1 MRRVAS
7 IFIVYASNW
16 TSTCL
21 SAFDLLLPFD
31 KLHPNLYNCSMHFD
45 LCLPWYWEHDNDFVH
60 FVERACS
67 EQRLTCWPITPDNLL
82 ESMASLYKGEKTFN
96 TLLDRSQGEN
106 RFLPIDHWA
115 KEHHKKRINPPEL
128 SAWSEDKATMHLEL
142 ISAGLHTPYT
152 IILPPFL
159 QQPVIP
165 EFDTSPLGSQFVIK
179 PSHGGGSEGVVLGA
193 SSFDQILRARME
205 FPDQKYLVQST
216 ITPRTIQGRPAWFRV
231 FYSVGKTFP
240 CWWHPL
246 THVFAVVTPSEEH
259 KHELSPLHDITQR
272 IASICRLDWF
282 TTEIALTHENFIV
295 VDYVNDQIDTR
306 VQSKAVDGAPDEI
319 IQSIAHQLVGLVKG
333 NQ

>member
-1 MRRVAS
+1 M
-7 IFIVYASNW
+7 N
-16 TSTCL
+16 
-21 SAFDLLLPFD
+21 
-31 KLHPNLYNCSMHFD
+31 FD
-45 LCLPWYWEHDNDFVH
+45 LCLPWYWEHDIDFVH
-60 FVERACS
+60 FVERACN
-67 EQRLTCWPITPDNLL
+67 EHGLTFWQITPDNLL
-82 ESMASLYKGEKTFN
+82 ESLSALYTGEKSFH

-106 RFLPIDHWA
+106 RFLPINNWA
-115 KEHHKKRINPPEL
+115 KEHRTKRINPPEL
-128 SAWSEDKATMHLEL
+128 SAWSEDKTTMHLEL

-159 QQPVIP
+159 EKPVIP
-165 EFDTSPLGSQFVIK
+165 ELDISPLGSQFVIK

-193 SSFDQILRARME
+193 SSLDQILRARME
-205 FPDQKYLVQST
+205 FPEQKYLVQST

-231 FYSVGKTFP
+231 FYAVGKTFP

-272 IASICRLDWF
+272 IASICKLDWF

-319 IQSIAHQLVGLVKG
+319 IQSIANQLVELAKEK
-333 NQ
+333 Q

>member
-1 MRRVAS
+1 MN
-7 IFIVYASNW
+7 Y
-16 TSTCL
+16 
-21 SAFDLLLPFD
+21 
-31 KLHPNLYNCSMHFD
+31 D
-45 LCLPWYWEHDNDFVH
+45 LCLPWYWEHDIDFVH
-60 FVERACS
+60 FVEQACN
-67 EQRLTCWPITPDNLL
+67 EHGLTFWQITPDNLL
-82 ESMASLYKGEKTFN
+82 ESLSALYKGEKSFQ

-106 RFLPIDHWA
+106 RFLPINNWA
-115 KEHHKKRINPPEL
+115 KEHSKKRINPPEL
-128 SAWSEDKATMHLEL
+128 SAWSEDKTTMHLEL

-152 IILPPFL
+152 MILPPFL
-159 QQPVIP
+159 EQPVIP
-165 EFDTSPLGSQFVIK
+165 EFDMLPLGSQFVIK

-205 FPDQKYLVQST
+205 FPEQKYLVQST

-231 FYSVGKTFP
+231 FYAVGKIYP

-246 THVFAVVTPSEEH
+246 THVFAAVTQLEEH
-259 KHELSPLHDITQR
+259 KYELFPLHDITQR

-282 TTEIALTHENFIV
+282 TTEIALTHENFVV

-319 IQSIAHQLVGLVKG
+319 IQGIANQLVGLAKG